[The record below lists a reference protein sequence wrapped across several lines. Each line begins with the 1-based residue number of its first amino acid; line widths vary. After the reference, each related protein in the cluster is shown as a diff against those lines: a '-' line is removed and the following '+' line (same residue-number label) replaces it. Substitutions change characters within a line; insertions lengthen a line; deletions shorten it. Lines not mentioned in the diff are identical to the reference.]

1 MMPKIKVEK
10 RLGVSTAVEFG
21 VPIFSIVLG
30 LLLGSILFLIVNIN
44 PLEAYSVLLSGSF
57 GSLHAISETL
67 VKAIP
72 LMLCALGTALAF
84 KASFWNIG
92 AEGQLQ
98 IGAFAATWV
107 ALSIGVLP
115 SAITIPVMFLAG
127 FVLGGLWGAIPAFL
141 KTKLGADEIVTTLM
155 MNFIAIF
162 WVYYWIYG
170 PWRDPEAYGVS
181 RSYIFPDNAQLPIIP
196 GTRIHLTL
204 FIALAAAAIVYL
216 MLYRT
221 KIGYEIRVVGNNPRA
236 AIYAGM
242 KATAVMIFVNFICG
256 GLSGIAGVG
265 EVAGVTKALLK
276 GFSPGYGYTA
286 IIIAWLAKLHP
297 IGVIVASILFGGLLV
312 GGQTVQVLFGI
323 PIAIIMAFEAL
334 ILFCVL
340 GGEILKRYHITV
352 RWER

>member
-1 MMPKIKVEK
+1 LMPKISVEK
-10 RLGVSTAVEFG
+10 RLEVPSLVEFG
-21 VPIFSIVLG
+21 VTILSIVLG
-30 LLLGSILFLIVNIN
+30 LLLGSILFLIVNID
-44 PLEAYSVLLSGSF
+44 PLKAYSVLLLGSF

-72 LMLCALGTALAF
+72 LMLCALGTAVAF

-98 IGAFAATWV
+98 MGAFAATWV
-107 ALSIGVLP
+107 ALSIGTLP
-115 SAITIPVMFLAG
+115 PAITIPIMFLAG
-127 FVLGGLWGAIPAFL
+127 FALGGLWGVIPALL

-155 MNFIAIF
+155 MNFISIF
-162 WVYYWIYG
+162 WIYHWIYG

-181 RSYIFPDNAQLPIIP
+181 RSYIFPANAQLPVIP

-204 FIALAAAAIVYL
+204 FIALAMAVIIYL

-221 KIGYEIRVVGNNPRA
+221 KIGYEIRVVGDNPKA

-242 KATAVMIFVNFICG
+242 NVTAVVTFVNFICG

-265 EVAGVTKALLK
+265 EVAGVVKALVK

-297 IGVIVASILFGGLLV
+297 IGVVIASILFGGLLV
-312 GGQTVQVLFGI
+312 GGHTVQVLFGI
-323 PIAIIMAFEAL
+323 PIAIVTAFEAL
-334 ILFCVL
+334 ILFCIL
-340 GGEILKRYHITV
+340 GGEILKRYRITL
-352 RWER
+352 RWKE

>member
-1 MMPKIKVEK
+1 MKIKVER
-10 RLGVSTAVEFG
+10 RLGISPVVEFG
-21 VPIFSIVLG
+21 VPLFSIVLG
-30 LLLGSILFLIVNIN
+30 LLLGSILFAIVGVN
-44 PLEAYSVLLSGSF
+44 PLDAYSILLSGSF
-57 GSLHAISETL
+57 GSPHAISETL

-72 LMLCALGTALAF
+72 LMLCALGTAIAF

-98 IGAFAATWV
+98 MGAFAATWV
-107 ALSIGVLP
+107 ALTIGTLP
-115 SAITIPVMFLAG
+115 SPISIPAMFIAG
-127 FVLGGLWGAIPAFL
+127 FLIGGAWGLIPAIL

-162 WVYYWIYG
+162 WVYYWVYG

-181 RSYIFPDNAQLPIIP
+181 RSYIFPEPSQLPTIP
-196 GTRIHLTL
+196 GTRIHITL
-204 FIALAAAAIVYL
+204 FIALAAAFMLYT

-221 KIGYEIRVVGNNPRA
+221 KIGYEIRVIGNNPRA
-236 AIYAGM
+236 AVYAGM
-242 KATAVMIFVNFICG
+242 KATLVILFVNFLCG
-256 GLSGIAGVG
+256 GLSGMAGVG

-297 IGVIVASILFGGLLV
+297 IGVIIASILFGGLLV
-312 GGQTVQVLFGI
+312 GGHTVQVLFGI
-323 PIAIIMAFEAL
+323 PIAIVLAFEAL

-340 GGEILKRYHITV
+340 GGEILKRYQITV
-352 RWER
+352 RW